1 VSEFWTE
8 KCENKKCGAE
18 RRFESQVPTAD
29 PDGANWIYIRLG
41 TSGHI
46 SSFCGKCSAA
56 LRTEFARLTPD
67 LVIPLPESDADRGP
81 IQ

>member
-1 VSEFWTE
+1 MSEFWIE

-41 TSGHI
+41 GGRI

-56 LRTEFARLTPD
+56 LRAEYARLLPE
-67 LVIPLPESDADRGP
+67 LGIPLPESDADRGP